1 MSPEYVREAAL
12 EGTLDYVVKSPPSAV
27 EQLRNTALR
36 VEPRIMS
43 NDTTNEPRSLLV
55 EPDLGL
61 RRAWETAL
69 RGRGYS
75 VMGTAQRDAARVLAE
90 SFHPDVIV
98 WNCQDP
104 AAEASIR
111 RLRESSDAYVI
122 ATGNDLTSDQ
132 RTALLGAGADA
143 VISLPCQ
150 PMEIAAQSTALMRR
164 PRASIP
170 VPAPS
175 ESRARFGPLEID
187 ASRREV
193 IVNGRRLSLTRIEF
207 DVLAYL
213 CAHPQSVVTRSDLVH
228 SIWGPEWTGDSH
240 MVDVHIS
247 NVRRKLD
254 QAAPG
259 VTVVQT
265 VRGLGFR
272 LSADLVGNVDA

>member
-1 MSPEYVREAAL
+1 MTV
-12 EGTLDYVVKSPPSAV
+12 
-27 EQLRNTALR
+27 
-36 VEPRIMS
+36 
-43 NDTTNEPRSLLV
+43 DTPTEPRSLLV

-90 SFHPDVIV
+90 SFLPDVIV
-98 WNCQDP
+98 WSAQDP
-104 AAEASIR
+104 AAESSIR
-111 RLRESSDAYVI
+111 TLRETSDAYVI
-122 ATGNDLTSDQ
+122 ATGSELSSER

-150 PMEIAAQSTALMRR
+150 PMEVAAQTTALMRR
-164 PRASIP
+164 PRASL
-170 VPAPS
+170 PAPVVP
-175 ESRARFGPLEID
+175 ESRARFGPVEID

-193 IVNGRRLSLTRIEF
+193 IVNGRRLTLTRIEF

-213 CAHPQSVVTRSDLVH
+213 CAHPHSVVSRTDLVH
-228 SIWGPEWTGDSH
+228 SIWGPDWTGDSH

-259 VTVVQT
+259 VTVIQT

-272 LSADLVGNVDA
+272 LAADLVDRSGG